1 MDTVSRWAGLA
12 RAALLPLL
20 PLLLIGGAGAA
31 RAQAPSP
38 TCVEVVTARGDA
50 AGLLRL
56 VRDEVDRH
64 PSHHAV
70 DPLPG
75 AAPGSEDE
83 GCPTHLRVEIIEVTE
98 GRFLTARVNEA
109 VPHRERIEGKDAAA
123 LTTALSRALTIVLH
137 NDPVTLRGPAS
148 ENWLAQKGGAL
159 RRKGQNLFG
168 AELTQTSAW
177 VDGGVDTLPGLSVV
191 ARREIEDWHLAVH
204 LSGAWAPASTSDRN
218 AHLSM
223 LAGGGVDVAHFFD
236 ALSDTSFFVG
246 GGLGLIVQRF
256 EGPATYLET
265 GARGTANKLLLEV
278 NGRAGVEMF
287 RTADTRVSFFA
298 HLSLP
303 TFPSRDRDQGVIDA
317 WVPTGGLGVGAAF

>member
-1 MDTVSRWAGLA
+1 MDTVSRWVA
-12 RAALLPLL
+12 RALGGLLLLPLGL
-20 PLLLIGGAGAA
+20 WAGAA

-75 AAPGSEDE
+75 AAGIEDD

-98 GRFLTARVNEA
+98 GRFITARVNEA

-123 LTTALSRALTIVLH
+123 LATALSRALTVVLH
-137 NDPVTLRGPAS
+137 NDPVTLRGPTT

-159 RRKGQNLFG
+159 RRRGQNLFG

-177 VDGGVDTLPGLSVV
+177 VDGGVDTLPGLSIV

-204 LSGAWAPASTSDRN
+204 LSGAWAPASTSDTS

-246 GGLGLIVQRF
+246 GGLGLVVQRF

-265 GARGTANKLLLEV
+265 GARGTANKLMLEV
-278 NGRAGVEMF
+278 SGRAGVEMF

-303 TFPSRDRDQGVIDA
+303 TFPSRDRDQGVIDT
-317 WVPTGGLGVGAAF
+317 WVPTGGVGVGATF